1 MMLYWTN
8 SRFIKKPKSLINV
21 TKHVQNSVVTFGE
34 MIDEVNCLI
43 LQCEI
48 KEETL
53 VAADRSSAL
62 LSQIFSVSHC
72 LFFKFL
78 LMVLLFSWRHSVFVC
93 RRRLM
98 LTASLQSPSGTWSG
112 WSNWARGTASTWPER
127 LKRCSCCFLILTVF
141 IQERFREPSPPLPNT
156 STTPVSPHAEQFKLF
171 CHKTPEFHLGK
182 KILSWP
188 EHRNILIELP
198 NRQRS

>member
-1 MMLYWTN
+1 M
-8 SRFIKKPKSLINV
+8 
-21 TKHVQNSVVTFGE
+21 TKHVQNSVVTFGG

-78 LMVLLFSWRHSVFVC
+78 LMVFCSHDVILFLS
-93 RRRLM
+93 
-98 LTASLQSPSGTWSG
+98 
-112 WSNWARGTASTWPER
+112 
-127 LKRCSCCFLILTVF
+127 
-141 IQERFREPSPPLPNT
+141 
-156 STTPVSPHAEQFKLF
+156 AE
-171 CHKTPEFHLGK
+171 EG
-182 KILSWP
+182 
-188 EHRNILIELP
+188 
-198 NRQRS
+198 